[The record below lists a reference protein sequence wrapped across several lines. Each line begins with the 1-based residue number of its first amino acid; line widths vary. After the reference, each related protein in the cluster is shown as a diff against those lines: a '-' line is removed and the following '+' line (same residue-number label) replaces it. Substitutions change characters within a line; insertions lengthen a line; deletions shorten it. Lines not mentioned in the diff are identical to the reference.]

1 MRTSNPVLKE
11 KAFLAPAEAVQG
23 EKMTL
28 DGTVNRTG
36 LLLILVVGAASYTWN
51 MVVSSETPRLVMP
64 WIWGGVIAALVLSLV
79 IIFKKTTAPYLSP
92 AYALAE
98 GLCLGGLSA
107 IFEARYPGIV
117 LQAVTLT
124 FGVLFGLLALYRSRL
139 IKATEN
145 FKLGI
150 AAATMAVGLFYLVSF
165 GLRALVGY
173 EIPYIHESGP
183 IGIGFSAFVVFL
195 AAMNLVLDFDF
206 IEQGVENGLPKYMEW
221 YAAFG
226 LVLTLVWLYL
236 EILRLLSKLR
246 DR

>member
-11 KAFLAPAEAVQG
+11 KAFLSPADAVSG
-23 EKMTL
+23 DKMTL

-36 LLLILVVGAASYTWN
+36 LLLIVVVGCASYTWN
-51 MVVSSETPRLVMP
+51 LFRSAEVPSVIMP
-64 WIWGGVIAALVLSLV
+64 WVWGGLIAGLVLSLV

-92 AYALAE
+92 LYAAAE

-107 IFEARYPGIV
+107 IFEFRYPGIV

-124 FGVLFGLLALYRSRL
+124 FGVLFGLLALYRTGL
-139 IKATEN
+139 IKPTEN

-150 AAATMAVGLFYLVSF
+150 AAATMGIGLFYLLSF
-165 GLRALVGY
+165 GLRMLVGY

-226 LVLTLVWLYL
+226 LVVTLIWLYL

-246 DR
+246 SR